1 MNAEV
6 EGHGGRASPEPLDAP
21 FFTLLTE
28 SYRRFL
34 GDELVPAGCDL
45 QWLYRAAPFALLA
58 HNTEADPRFVY
69 ANTTAQRCFEYSWE
83 EFIQLPSRLSAEPD
97 NREQRQR
104 LLEIVAAQG
113 FVTGYRG
120 IRISKSGRR
129 FWIEAGVVWQLTDHL
144 GICRGQAALFRSWHD
159 V

>member
-1 MNAEV
+1 MSSEG
-6 EGHGGRASPEPLDAP
+6 EGHRGRASRGPLDTP
-21 FFTLLTE
+21 FFVLLTE
-28 SYRRFL
+28 SYRRLL
-34 GDELVPAGCDL
+34 GEDLVPPGRGP
-45 QWLYRAAPFALLA
+45 QWLYDDAPFALLA

-83 EFIQLPSRLSAEPD
+83 EFIQLPSRFSAEPD

-104 LLEIVAAQG
+104 LLDAVAAQG

-129 FWIEAGVVWQLTDHL
+129 FWIEAGVIWQLIDPR
-144 GICRGQAALFRSWHD
+144 GIYHGQAAIFRSWRD
-159 V
+159 A